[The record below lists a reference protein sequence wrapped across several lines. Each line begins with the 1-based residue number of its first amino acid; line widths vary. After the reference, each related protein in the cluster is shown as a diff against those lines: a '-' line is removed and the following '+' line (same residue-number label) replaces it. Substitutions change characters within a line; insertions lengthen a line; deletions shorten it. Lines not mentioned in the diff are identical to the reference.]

1 VFRTLGAVLT
11 AGLVLVATQAPAT
24 ADTRTPTRFSE
35 FSVTPTSLSVD
46 HPTAIYT
53 GRLVFTGADGTDQ
66 GVPGARVCLGKDL
79 RCVAITDTDTDG
91 RFTSPV
97 TLSSTGDLPQLRDG
111 QATASFTG
119 DKEYRFSDVPSGIAL
134 QVTQVQARITMGF
147 DHTPSVVGDPVNVSG
162 LLERQTPDGGWTPV
176 AGQTVRVFV
185 DGKQLA
191 EGTTADDGTYRI
203 SARVPVSDEGFWVVE
218 TPLPGRGYPYTVAF
232 ANTWQRA
239 AHRTLVTGF
248 NAAPEPIRKGAKL
261 TATGRVMRVTA
272 DGSTEPATDYPVLQ
286 FSADGKK
293 WTDLYEDLP
302 NSQGYFSLSTP
313 AERDGYWRVRTE
325 DWPDLPSTSSVD
337 YVDVGYR
344 TAISGFNASPEPI
357 AKGKRLTVAG
367 TLKRDTTAWKAFSG
381 QSVKIYFAAKGATSW
396 TYEGTAKTSSTGHFS
411 HTFTASKDGTWRA
424 TYAGNTTY
432 VTVTGSG
439 DYVDVR

>member
-1 VFRTLGAVLT
+1 MFRALGAVLA
-11 AGLVLVATQAPAT
+11 AGLILAAAQVPAT
-24 ADTRTPTRFSE
+24 ADTRAPARFSE
-35 FSVTPTSLSVD
+35 FSVTPTSLDVD
-46 HPTAIYT
+46 HPTATYT

-66 GVPGARVCLGKDL
+66 GVPGARVCLDKDG
-79 RCVAITDTDTDG
+79 RCVATTETDADG
-91 RFTSPV
+91 RFSSPV
-97 TLSSTGDLPQLRDG
+97 TLSSTGAQPQLRDG
-111 QATASFTG
+111 EAEAFFNG
-119 DKEYRFSDVPSGIAL
+119 DAERQSTFVGSGIAL
-134 QVTQVQARITMGF
+134 HVTQVQARITMGF
-147 DHTPSVVGDPVNVSG
+147 DHTPSVVGDPVEVSG
-162 LLERQTPDGGWTPV
+162 LLERQTPDGGWIGV
-176 AGQTVRVFV
+176 VGQTVRVFV
-185 DGKQLA
+185 DGTRIA
-191 EGTTADDGTYRI
+191 EGTTAADGTYRI
-203 SARVPVSDEGFWVVE
+203 STRVPVSDEGFWGVE

-248 NAAPEPIRKGAKL
+248 NAAPEPVRKGAKL

-293 WTDLYEDLP
+293 WTDLYEDHP

-357 AKGKRLTVAG
+357 AKGRRLTVAG

-411 HTFTASKDGTWRA
+411 HTFTAAKDGTWRA
-424 TYAGNTTY
+424 IYAGSTTY
-432 VTVTGSG
+432 VTVTGPG